1 MDIKNLITFI
11 QVAESGSFSKAG
23 EILGYSQP
31 TVSVQIRQLEQE
43 LGTKLFDRVGHMVRL
58 TQKGHDT
65 LHYAQQILHLSQQMA
80 QDDSQNLTTI
90 RLATADSL
98 CIPLLSRQF
107 SILRNLHPNISIH
120 LTTAGTGEL
129 FRMLE
134 HNEVDLVCTLDN
146 HIYNNNYVIASE
158 ERVGAHFIVAA
169 SHPLARKKCLLKQDL
184 LREDFLLTERG
195 MSYRR
200 LLDEWMA
207 KDSLQIQPVL
217 ETGSADLICR
227 LVEQGVGI
235 SFLPDYATNAAV
247 KEGSIIRLDA
257 EDFHPELW
265 VQLLYHRN
273 KWISRSMQAVIDLL
287 SDISLSCD
295 ALL

>member
-1 MDIKNLITFI
+1 MDIKNLNTFI
-11 QVAESGSFSKAG
+11 QVAESGSFSRAG

-58 TQKGHDT
+58 TQKGHDI
-65 LHYAQQILHLSQQMA
+65 LRCAQQILHISQQMTRE
-80 QDDSQNLTTI
+80 SPETTTVI

-107 SILRNLHPNISIH
+107 SILRKVHPGISIH

-129 FRMLE
+129 FRMLD

-146 HIYNNNYVIASE
+146 HIYNSNYVIASE
-158 ERVGAHFIVAA
+158 ERVGAHFVVSA
-169 SHPLARKKCLLKQDL
+169 SHPLAKKKLLTKQDL
-184 LREDFLLTERG
+184 LSEDFLLTERG

-217 ETGSADLICR
+217 ETGSADLICQ
-227 LVEQGVGI
+227 LVAQGAGI
-235 SFLPDYATNAAV
+235 SFLPDYVTDAAAAA
-247 KEGSIIRLDA
+247 GSVLRLDA
-257 EDFHPELW
+257 QDFHPELW

-273 KWISRSMQAVIDLL
+273 KWLSRSMEAVIGLL
-287 SDISLSCD
+287 SDVSLSRF
-295 ALL
+295 

>member
-1 MDIKNLITFI
+1 MDIKNLITFV

-43 LGTKLFDRVGHMVRL
+43 LSTKLFDRVGHMVRL

-65 LHYAQQILHLSQQMA
+65 LHYAQQILRISQQMA
-80 QDDSQNLTTI
+80 QENLETLTTI

-107 SILRNLHPNISIH
+107 SILRQQYPNISIH

-129 FRMLE
+129 FRMLDR
-134 HNEVDLVCTLDN
+134 NEVDLVCTLDN

-158 ERVGAHFIVAA
+158 ERVGVHFIVPA
-169 SHPLARKKCLLKQDL
+169 SHPLAKKQRLSKQDL
-184 LREDFLLTERG
+184 LGQDFLLTERG

-200 LLDEWMA
+200 LLDEWLA

-217 ETGSADLICR
+217 ETSSTDLICL
-227 LVEQGVGI
+227 LVAQGAGM
-235 SFLPDYATNAAV
+235 SFLPDYATEAAA
-247 KEGSIIRLDA
+247 KAGAIALLDA
-257 EDFHPELW
+257 EDFFPELW
-265 VQLLYHRN
+265 IQLLYHRN
-273 KWISRSMQAVIDLL
+273 KWVSRSMQAVVDQLTG
-287 SDISLSCD
+287 ISLSCI
-295 ALL
+295 

>member
-1 MDIKNLITFI
+1 MDIKNLNTFI

-58 TQKGHDT
+58 TQKGHDI
-65 LHYAQQILHLSQQMA
+65 LHYAQQILRIRQQMV
-80 QDDSQNLTTI
+80 QDDSETVTTI

-107 SILRNLHPNISIH
+107 SILRQQHPNLSIN

-129 FRMLE
+129 FRMLD

-158 ERVGAHFIVAA
+158 ERVGVHFIV
-169 SHPLARKKCLLKQDL
+169 SSSQPLAKKQRLAKQDL
-184 LREDFLLTERG
+184 LGQDFLLTERG

-200 LLDEWMA
+200 LLDEWLA

-227 LVEQGVGI
+227 LVAQGAGM
-235 SFLPDYATNAAV
+235 SFLPDYATEAAA
-247 KEGSIIRLDA
+247 KAGSIVLLEA
-257 EDFHPELW
+257 EDFLPELW
-265 VQLLYHRN
+265 IQLLYHRN
-273 KWISRSMQAVIDLL
+273 KWVSRSMQAVIDHLTG
-287 SDISLSCD
+287 ISLSCI
-295 ALL
+295 

>member
-1 MDIKNLITFI
+1 MDIKNLNTFI

-23 EILGYSQP
+23 EVLGYSQP

-58 TQKGHDT
+58 TQKGHDV
-65 LHYAQQILHLSQQMA
+65 LHYAQQILRIRQQMA
-80 QDDSQNLTTI
+80 QDNLEAMTTI

-107 SILRNLHPNISIH
+107 PPLRQQHPNISIN

-129 FRMLE
+129 FRMLD

-146 HIYNNNYVIASE
+146 HIYNSNYVIASE
-158 ERVGAHFIVAA
+158 ERVGVHFIVSI
-169 SHPLARKKCLLKQDL
+169 SHPLANKKHLSKQDL
-184 LREDFLLTERG
+184 LSQDFLLTERG

-227 LVEQGVGI
+227 LVAQGAGM
-235 SFLPDYATNAAV
+235 SFLPDYATEAAV
-247 KEGSIIRLDA
+247 KAGSIVRLEA

-265 VQLLYHRN
+265 IQLLYHRN
-273 KWISRSMQAVIDLL
+273 KWVSRSMQAVIDHLAG
-287 SDISLSCD
+287 ISLSCI
-295 ALL
+295 